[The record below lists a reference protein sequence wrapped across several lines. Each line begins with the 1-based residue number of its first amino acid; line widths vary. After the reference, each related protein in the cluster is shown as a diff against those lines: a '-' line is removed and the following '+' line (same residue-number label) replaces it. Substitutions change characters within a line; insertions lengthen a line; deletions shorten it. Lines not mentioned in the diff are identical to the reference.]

1 MPPWTCSARQQIFR
15 SFILY
20 SSIHVFVYLKAS
32 ADSRDEGPCVSVRSA
47 GRVPALGGDRGRV
60 DPAPLRGVSQAVR
73 EKVAPDITPRPPAP
87 TGRAAQAQVCAQ
99 GSPGPGPGGRLG
111 PHAQG
116 GVRTGLCPADPGGP
130 PAGGVG
136 AAGSGVCWGNKL
148 GPQSP
153 PPPEFHGSLQLASVW
168 PGLCH
173 MTLSAQRAGRWSSLQ
188 ADGPVMD
195 GKPRIGKWLLCLPP
209 VTDASV
215 LGTWS
220 RWRAALWASL
230 GPSCLSAP
238 SPSSR
243 HPWEGAQEERCC
255 APPTLVCAHPGP
267 LPQDRTGLGLGG
279 RVLSAPGTILSP
291 ALRLLSWS

>member
-116 GVRTGLCPADPGGP
+116 GVRTGLCPADPGGLLQAVWGP
-130 PAGGVG
+130 QGAGSAGGT
-136 AAGSGVCWGNKL
+136 
-148 GPQSP
+148 
-153 PPPEFHGSLQLASVW
+153 SLDPKAPRPRSSMGHFSW
-168 PGLCH
+168 HLCGQD
-173 MTLSAQRAGRWSSLQ
+173 SA
-188 ADGPVMD
+188 
-195 GKPRIGKWLLCLPP
+195 
-209 VTDASV
+209 T
-215 LGTWS
+215 
-220 RWRAALWASL
+220 
-230 GPSCLSAP
+230 
-238 SPSSR
+238 
-243 HPWEGAQEERCC
+243 
-255 APPTLVCAHPGP
+255 
-267 LPQDRTGLGLGG
+267 
-279 RVLSAPGTILSP
+279 
-291 ALRLLSWS
+291 